1 MPETPNVMGI
11 FGIGNTMG
19 IGFTGSGGKALIET
33 DEFRERDGIKSN
45 VDTSDPIEIEVE
57 ANDFSDGVLNN

>member
-1 MPETPNVMGI
+1 MGI

-19 IGFTGSGGKALIET
+19 MGCTGSGGKALIET
-33 DEFRERDGIKSN
+33 DEFRERVGINSN

-57 ANDFSDGVLNN
+57 AIEFSDGLSKN